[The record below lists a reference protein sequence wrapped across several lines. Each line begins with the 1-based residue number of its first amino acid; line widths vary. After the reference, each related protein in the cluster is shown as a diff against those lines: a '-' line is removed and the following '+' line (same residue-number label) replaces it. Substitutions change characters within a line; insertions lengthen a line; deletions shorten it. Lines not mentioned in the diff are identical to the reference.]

1 VSLSTTS
8 TVVALKD
15 TLSSAVG
22 DETVILHFGAGTYFG
37 LDDVGTRV
45 WQLIEQPRTVG
56 DLLDRIVEEYDVE
69 RERCEATILPFLED
83 LAANGLLLVDAPS
96 DP

>member
-1 VSLSTTS
+1 VSLSTAS

-22 DETVILHFGAGTYFG
+22 DETVILHFDAGTYFG

-45 WQLIEQPRTVG
+45 WQLLQQPRTVG
-56 DLLDRIVEEYDVE
+56 ELLDLIEEEYDVE
-69 RERCEATILPFLED
+69 RERCEAAILPFLED
-83 LAANGLLLVDAPS
+83 LVTNGLVSVDAPS
-96 DP
+96 PA